1 MREPP
6 PKTTAQWVQAA
17 LEAEQMSRRDRVF
30 TGRNQDLGERE
41 LRAPLKETIIS
52 TLSRTMRVHSQGQR
66 VIYSPRGETI
76 LVVEMPEGGNQIEH
90 GDHLHAAI
98 RAEAAVVVVGKAQS

>member
-1 MREPP
+1 MRGPP

-17 LEAEQMSRRDRVF
+17 LEVERATRGRVF
-30 TGRNQDLGERE
+30 TGRSQDLRDDE

-52 TLSRTMRVHSQGQR
+52 TSSRTMRVHSQGQR
-66 VIYSPRGETI
+66 VIYSPRGEAI
-76 LVVEMPEGGNQIEH
+76 LIVEMPEGGNQIEH

-98 RAEAAVVVVGKAQS
+98 RPEAAVVVVGKAQS

>member
-1 MREPP
+1 MRGPP
-6 PKTTAQWVQAA
+6 PRTTAQWVQAA
-17 LEAEQMSRRDRVF
+17 LEAVQIERGRAF
-30 TGRNQDLGERE
+30 TGRSQDLRDDE

-52 TLSRTMRVHSQGQR
+52 TPGRTMRVHSEGRR
-66 VIYSPRGETI
+66 VIYSPRGEAI

-98 RAEAAVVVVGKAQS
+98 RPMAAVVVGKAQS